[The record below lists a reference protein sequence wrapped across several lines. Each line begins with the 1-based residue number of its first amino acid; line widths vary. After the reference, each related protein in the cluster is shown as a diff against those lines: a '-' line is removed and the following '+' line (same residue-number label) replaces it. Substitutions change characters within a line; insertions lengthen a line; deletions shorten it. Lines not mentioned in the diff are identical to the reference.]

1 MRAEWES
8 PATTRRTPPS
18 IKRLYSLPKFTND
31 FLKAPLIDAP
41 VLAIQ
46 STGLVSQDG
55 RGTLKDSW
63 DRRMD
68 QDLRRDYESSAL
80 AIAASSTASIVAR
93 ASIVWIKKLLDL
105 IPENDSRLEEG
116 LSRLLKAN
124 SFLAD
129 ATLDS
134 LVFTSRAM
142 AAGVHARRSLWLRAW
157 PADANSKRIVTAY
170 PFTGEK
176 LFGPHLEQ
184 ILVESRDK
192 KKILPKSLRRT
203 DRRGR
208 QPYSSFRPSFT
219 SSRSRTE
226 GRRSTWTPRPKFRRP
241 FYNARDNKPSF
252 SRNQGRPFQ
261 QDGQAPWKQRKS

>member
-1 MRAEWES
+1 MRAEWEF

-31 FLKAPLIDAP
+31 FLTAPLIDAP

-46 STGLVSQDG
+46 SPGLVSQDG
-55 RGTLKDSW
+55 RGTLKDTW
-63 DRRMD
+63 DRKME
-68 QDLRRDYESSAL
+68 QDLQRAYETSAL
-80 AIAASSTASIVAR
+80 AIAADSTASIVAR

-134 LVFTSRAM
+134 LVFTSRSM

-157 PADANSKRIVTAY
+157 PADAKSKQIVTAY

-176 LFGPHLEQ
+176 LFGPHLDK

-192 KKILPKSLRRT
+192 KKVLPKSLRRN

-208 QPYSSFRPSFT
+208 QPYSSFRSSFT
-219 SSRSRTE
+219 PSRNRTE
-226 GRRSTWTPRPKFRRP
+226 GRRPTWTPRPKFRRQ
-241 FYNARDNKPSF
+241 FYNPRDNKPSF
-252 SRNQGRPFQ
+252 VRNQDRSFQ
-261 QDGQAPWKQRKS
+261 QDGQGPRKQRKT